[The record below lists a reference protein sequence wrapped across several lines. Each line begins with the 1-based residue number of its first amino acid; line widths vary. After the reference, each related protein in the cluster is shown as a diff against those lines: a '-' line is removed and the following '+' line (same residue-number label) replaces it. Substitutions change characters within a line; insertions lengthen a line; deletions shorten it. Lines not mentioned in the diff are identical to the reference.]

1 MRKKK
6 HLREKLDAKKIS
18 KRDDF
23 DEIEP
28 KKSTGSSEKGRLIS
42 LMLVSLNWLITITTL
57 SIYPF

>member
-23 DEIEP
+23 DENMIDNR
-28 KKSTGSSEKGRLIS
+28 KSTGSSEKGKYRT
-42 LMLVSLNWLITITTL
+42 LV
-57 SIYPF
+57 